1 MVRGP
6 AGSFGVFEAYYKSR
20 MLSSYSESTIAW
32 IGSVSSLL
40 LVCSGA
46 FVGPL
51 FDRGYFRSLICV
63 GTAMVV
69 IGMMMLSLSSK
80 YYQIFLSQALCLGI
94 GSGLICIPT
103 ISQISINF
111 TTKRPIAV
119 GITTTGVSFGGIVF
133 PILFNALE
141 PKVGFGWTIRV
152 FGFLQ
157 LVFGLAA
164 LGLLLQM
171 PQKSTKPRRLFEWR
185 AFTEIPYTTFCVGC
199 FCQYLSYW
207 IPLFYLV
214 TYGRSVLGMSD
225 AMSSYLLSI
234 LHGSSAVGRIL
245 PNLLMPKF
253 GAMPVVFTSTV
264 MCAVLLFAWIAIR
277 QSAGFIVF
285 CVLFG
290 ISSGTF
296 VAANPVATLHP
307 TITPSLT
314 IAGERL
320 GMNWLISGLGTL
332 LGAPIAGTL
341 SRPDNGQFLHAQ
353 VFTGCIMVG
362 AALFMSVPLLVTFSY
377 DRKEKRRLTAGVIE
391 SSNHIE

>member
-1 MVRGP
+1 MEGPSRDPQRPDIIQEVRDEKPAADGGLVAWLGVAGAWLMFFITWGP

-32 IGSVSSLL
+32 IDQYQLYNKKAY
-40 LVCSGA
+40 CSWNNNNG
-46 FVGPL
+46 
-51 FDRGYFRSLICV
+51 R
-63 GTAMVV
+63 
-69 IGMMMLSLSSK
+69 
-80 YYQIFLSQALCLGI
+80 
-94 GSGLICIPT
+94 
-103 ISQISINF
+103 
-111 TTKRPIAV
+111 
-119 GITTTGVSFGGIVF
+119 GIVF

-171 PQKSTKPRRLFEWR
+171 PQKSTKPRKLFEWR
-185 AFTEIPYTTFCVGC
+185 AFTEIPYTTFCAGC

-214 TYGRSVLGMSD
+214 TYGRSVL
-225 AMSSYLLSI
+225 
-234 LHGSSAVGRIL
+234 
-245 PNLLMPKF
+245 
-253 GAMPVVFTSTV
+253 
-264 MCAVLLFAWIAIR
+264 AIR

-341 SRPDNGQFLHAQ
+341 SRPESGEFLHAQ

-377 DRKEKRRLTAGVIE
+377 DRKEKRRLSAGVVE
-391 SSNHIE
+391 NSSHLE